1 MDHRHLL
8 PNEIDLLVD
17 GTAGAGLAPMRAQL
31 AECDD
36 CRARYDELRIVSEA
50 VEAVPHF
57 VPKLRFADSVMAGVQ
72 VTEPWH
78 VGVTESAKRLVPT
91 NRPMRLLGLTGASIG
106 AVAISGAA
114 AWLAF
119 RGDLAGW
126 VLDLMVDRG
135 RVGIVSGA
143 SALATNALGSDGA
156 TTLATGG
163 LQTIAILAALLPV
176 TAIGALLGFR
186 RIAATAAA
194 KRSQVR

>member
-17 GTAGAGLAPMRAQL
+17 GTASAGVAPWRAHL

-36 CRARYDELRIVSEA
+36 CRARYDELQIVSEA

-57 VPKLRFADSVMAGVQ
+57 VPRLRFADSVMAGVQ

-91 NRPMRLLGLTGASIG
+91 NRPMRLLGLAGASI
-106 AVAISGAA
+106 AAITISGTA

-119 RGDLAGW
+119 RGDLTGW
-126 VLDLMVDRG
+126 VLDLVVDRG
-135 RVGIVSGA
+135 REGIASGA
-143 SALATNALGSDGA
+143 SALASDALGSDGA

-163 LQTIAILAALLPV
+163 APTIALLAAVLTV

-186 RIAATAAA
+186 RLANTAAA
-194 KRSQVR
+194 KRS

>member
-17 GTAGAGLAPMRAQL
+17 GTAGAGLAPFRAHL

-78 VGVTESAKRLVPT
+78 VGVSESARRLVPT
-91 NRPMRLLGLTGASIG
+91 SPPLRMLGLAGASIV
-106 AVAISGAA
+106 AVAISGTA
-114 AWLAF
+114 AWLAL

-126 VLDLMVDRG
+126 VLDLVVERG
-135 RVGIVSGA
+135 RAGLVA
-143 SALATNALGSDGA
+143 AANALAAGALGAAGA
-156 TTLATGG
+156 TTVATGG
-163 LQTIAILAALLPV
+163 ARTIAILVAVL
-176 TAIGALLGFR
+176 TATAVGALLAFR
-186 RIAATAAA
+186 RLAALAAA
-194 KRSQVR
+194 KRS